1 MVDSGRKVFPW
12 HRFLFLKIFVI
23 KLLQRT
29 ASNVQ
34 ACPPTACII
43 LLDFLFDFFGI
54 CQGQLFVFSLRNCFA
69 TFTAFKQCHLSH
81 LTCRL
86 KSSRNKV
93 HGFQRIIFAWG
104 CHNTLQRIVIGN
116 ILRKVKMVCMQK
128 NVSSLKLIK
137 QNHNLWQCDSIN
149 YCPCSWLSSGMVPQ
163 IVVSPEAS
171 NVEAEIC
178 ENLT

>member
-23 KLLQRT
+23 KFLQGT
-29 ASNVQ
+29 ASNFQ

-54 CQGQLFVFSLRNCFA
+54 CQGQLFAFSLINCFA
-69 TFTAFKQCHLSH
+69 TFTAFLQCHLSH

-104 CHNTLQRIVIGN
+104 CHNNLQRIVIGS
-116 ILRKVKMVCMQK
+116 ILRKVKMICMQK

-137 QNHNLWQCDSIN
+137 KTIIYDNVIQSTTVLALGFLQAWFHRLLWVLRHWMLNQRFVKI
-149 YCPCSWLSSGMVPQ
+149 
-163 IVVSPEAS
+163 
-171 NVEAEIC
+171 
-178 ENLT
+178 LT